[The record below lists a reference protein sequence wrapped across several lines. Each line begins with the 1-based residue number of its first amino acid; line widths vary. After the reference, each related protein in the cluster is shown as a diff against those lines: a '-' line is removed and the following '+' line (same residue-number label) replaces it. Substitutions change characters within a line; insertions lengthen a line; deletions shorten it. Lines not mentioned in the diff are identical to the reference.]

1 MANIY
6 QVMAMDILSN
16 QPTTIPQH
24 LWDPTGVDLDKEQL
38 DHFLFNTSSF
48 FMAGSP
54 AGFFL
59 LLQRSQLLPRIDHP
73 SASALDDPISSSS
86 SVCGRRGEY
95 GCLAVD
101 NIYNIINPYDPVAY
115 RLNAAVDAAY
125 AASLKQATIP
135 SATPGWFGVGTKSN
149 SIWGGSGTRSASQ
162 MPSLPRLPS
171 NVEMETHNFTR
182 EEIAEK
188 RMGLLNDNGQI
199 DYFVRYGGGTFEIQY
214 ITMLGAHSSYWL
226 LKDFVRMVV
235 TELGR
240 EKGRDGTFLGMR
252 AVKKKVPVA

>member
-1 MANIY
+1 
-6 QVMAMDILSN
+6 MDILSN

-24 LWDPTGVDLDKEQL
+24 LADPTNVNLEAEQL
-38 DHFLFNTSSF
+38 DHFLFDTSSF

-73 SASALDDPISSSS
+73 SASALDDPIANSS
-86 SVCGRRGEY
+86 SVCGQRGEY
-95 GCLAVD
+95 GCLAID

-115 RLNAAVDAAY
+115 RMNAAVDAAH

-135 SATPGWFGVGTKSN
+135 SATPGWFGVGTKSS
-149 SIWGGSGTRSASQ
+149 SIWGGNAAGKSSSQ

-188 RMGLLNDNGQI
+188 RMHLLNDNGQI

-226 LKDFVRMVV
+226 LKDFVRMIV
-235 TELGR
+235 TEVGR
-240 EKGRDGTFLGMR
+240 AKGRDGTFLGMR
-252 AVKKKVPVA
+252 AAKKKAPGS